1 MGLPILNNTIQSDYS
16 IPLSLTKYANYETGM
31 YERSPFA
38 AQPQKAKRK
47 NITFREIETHRNK
60 NIQGKIFYRN
70 ERYFWVRSIL
80 YELCKMAISPPT
92 HNPRT

>member
-1 MGLPILNNTIQSDYS
+1 MGLSILNNTFQSDYS

-60 NIQGKIFYRN
+60 NIQGKIFYRIN
-70 ERYFWVRSIL
+70 LFYRNQRYF
-80 YELCKMAISPPT
+80 
-92 HNPRT
+92 